1 MHSNDSNESNESKKT
16 VDFLS
21 YEESIGSSYSISS
34 SKKYPNNYDHDY
46 DYYRDNNDDGLNARL
61 LLEDK
66 QKSIDKT
73 NKYIFYLICLIISAF
88 ISSIILFSIYYFTAG
103 HKGLY
108 YYACISFF
116 VTLFLTCGLCSCMK
130 YKCELE
136 KIKGPFISS

>member
-34 SKKYPNNYDHDY
+34 SKKYPNNYDY
-46 DYYRDNNDDGLNARL
+46 DYYCDNNDDGLNARL

-88 ISSIILFSIYYFTAG
+88 ISSIILFSIYYFTAD

-108 YYACISFF
+108 YYAFICFC
-116 VTLFLTCGLCSCMK
+116 VTLFLTCCLCSCMK

-136 KIKGPFISS
+136 KMQGPFISS

>member
-34 SKKYPNNYDHDY
+34 SKKYPNDY
-46 DYYRDNNDDGLNARL
+46 DYYRDDNNNLNARL

-73 NKYIFYLICLIISAF
+73 NKYIWYLICLIICVF
-88 ISSIILFSIYYFTAG
+88 LSSIILFSIYYFTAN

-116 VTLFLTCGLCSCMK
+116 VTLILTCCLCSCMK

-136 KIKGPFISS
+136 KIKGLFISV